1 MQVSVLPAASCFLV
15 PANDAPHLRWDLSST
30 GSAGPAHSQSQP
42 DYIDQPPP
50 QSSGF
55 AIPSIAHCSGSLSG
69 PDNHTDNPCCSHIYS
84 GQGHKSPRKC
94 SSWELEHRDW
104 RAMPGQGLLLTAER
118 QPKGTCG
125 RCSGK
130 CLWRK
135 AKHTWSQGD
144 TTESHTGDRAISIP
158 SLSPH
163 FITGQWGHC
172 PETETKTER
181 PLREVPFKCLMHQA
195 AEKDPSQGGPLS
207 AWCAEK
213 QKRPPKWGRVL
224 QVPEAPRNREEP
236 QLERGWG
243 GSPVN
248 AWMGQAREKA

>member
-1 MQVSVLPAASCFLV
+1 MQNSIVQSKKGEKEESRTGFTSGGWRNWSRGQIHTLGQLFWVEVKQFGLRLLESEAA
-15 PANDAPHLRWDLSST
+15 DLW
-30 GSAGPAHSQSQP
+30 QSEWNN
-42 DYIDQPPP
+42 
-50 QSSGF
+50 
-55 AIPSIAHCSGSLSG
+55 
-69 PDNHTDNPCCSHIYS
+69 NHIDNPCCSHIYS

-104 RAMPGQGLLLTAER
+104 RAIPGQGLLLTAGR
-118 QPKGTCG
+118 QPKGTGG
-125 RCSGK
+125 RRSHGK

-135 AKHTWSQGD
+135 AKQTWSQGD
-144 TTESHTGDRAISIP
+144 TAESHTGDRAMSIAG
-158 SLSPH
+158 LSPH
-163 FITGQWGHC
+163 IITGQWG
-172 PETETKTER
+172 PVQRETKTER
-181 PLREVPFKCLMHQA
+181 PQREWPFKCLMHQA

-224 QVPEAPRNREEP
+224 QVPEVPRNREEP
-236 QLERGWG
+236 QLELG